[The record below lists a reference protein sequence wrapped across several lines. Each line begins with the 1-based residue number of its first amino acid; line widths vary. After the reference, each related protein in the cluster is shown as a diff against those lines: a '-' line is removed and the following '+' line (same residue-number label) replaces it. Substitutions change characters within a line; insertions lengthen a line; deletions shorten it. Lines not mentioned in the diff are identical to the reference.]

1 MENTNNEDIIVIEDP
16 QDAYIC
22 VRYNMNCDGCE

>member
-22 VRYNMNCDGCE
+22 DGCE